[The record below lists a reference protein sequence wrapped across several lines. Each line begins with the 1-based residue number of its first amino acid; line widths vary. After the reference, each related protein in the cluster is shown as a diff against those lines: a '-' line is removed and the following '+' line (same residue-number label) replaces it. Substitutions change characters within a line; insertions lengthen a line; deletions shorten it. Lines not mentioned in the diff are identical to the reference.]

1 MRDFP
6 GNLLTS
12 YNCPMATPPPPG
24 PLGPGEITSLLEHV
38 SQGDRTA
45 FDRLFPLVYHELRLV
60 AHRQLSRERPDHTL
74 DSVALVNEAYLRLVG
89 ASVECQNRSHFFGI
103 ASRAMRT
110 ILIDYA
116 RARLTL
122 KRGSGAV
129 AVPLEEATAILA
141 DDRIEHLVSL
151 DEALRRLEDVSP
163 EASPDRGVPLFRG
176 PLPRGSRRGA
186 RPFGGDRTAPLGLR

>member
-1 MRDFP
+1 
-6 GNLLTS
+6 
-12 YNCPMATPPPPG
+12 MATA
-24 PLGPGEITSLLEHV
+24 
-38 SQGDRTA
+38 TA
-45 FDRLFPLVYHELRLV
+45 FDRLFPLVYQELRRV
-60 AHRQLSRERPDHTL
+60 AHHQLSQERTDHTL

-89 ASVECQNRSHFFGI
+89 ASVECHNRSHFFGI

-129 AVPLEEATAILA
+129 ALPLEEATAILA
-141 DDRIEHLVSL
+141 DDRVEHLLFL

-163 EASPDRGVPLFRG
+163 EASRTVECRYFAG
-176 PLPRGSRRGA
+176 PLPGGSRPGA
-186 RPFGGDRTAPLGLR
+186 RLSVATVRRRWDFAKAWLRKELDQAS